1 MGPSQGTGELSVF
14 FQILTSRKLMESE
27 AHFSHGA
34 LTTSLQFCGHDGLFR
49 HVKFK
54 SCSFR
59 QLTLFTKLVKH
70 NLRKSCWQLDY
81 NHLLSM
87 GLSTHP
93 FLTSWLTFVFLFSH
107 APADWPILKKWHW
120 NEKIIKS
127 FTRPALEGKG
137 LWFLGELE
145 SSVGV
150 NMSSFFL
157 IFIWYWTMVD
167 LQCCVRVRYTVLWFS
182 YTFTCI

>member
-120 NEKIIKS
+120 NEKIITPVFLQGTACKS
-127 FTRPALEGKG
+127 TDTGRASKTWFDGRRSGKSLPRAMALPGSDVRMNEGTP
-137 LWFLGELE
+137 EL
-145 SSVGV
+145 
-150 NMSSFFL
+150 F
-157 IFIWYWTMVD
+157 
-167 LQCCVRVRYTVLWFS
+167 CTVPPTLF
-182 YTFTCI
+182 